1 MATIKEIAKESGV
14 SIATVS
20 NIIHGKPGASD
31 ETRKKV
37 MDVIKRLDYT
47 PNIIAQSLKQKNTK
61 TIGIITEDLT
71 VFNTANI
78 VDGINEYCD
87 QHGYQFVLGNLRLYK
102 KYDKKLPCG
111 WYR

>member
-1 MATIKEIAKESGV
+1 MERMATIKEIAKESGV

-87 QHGYQFVLGNLRLYK
+87 LAWLSICIRKFK
-102 KYDKKLPCG
+102 II
-111 WYR
+111 